1 MLHGL
6 LAQTTMSRSELY
18 RLFNRFKAL
27 CQVRCRAANPPP
39 PRPHTSRLAP
49 PPPPPPSS
57 LALLDAPPSVYH
69 RPHYTPPPNRPL
81 YWPLP
86 LHPAPCR
93 TLPAVARQLSGTPGS
108 IDKKTFKEG
117 VSSLAFEDDT
127 FVDRVFTLLDDDHG
141 GTIDWEEFVQTVNAL
156 ETGSPHDK
164 LAFCFQVPKLD
175 SKPGPKPDPKPDPK
189 P

>member
-1 MLHGL
+1 MLRGL
-6 LAQTTMSRSELY
+6 LAQTNMSRSELY

-27 CQVRCRAANPPP
+27 C
-39 PRPHTSRLAP
+39 
-49 PPPPPPSS
+49 
-57 LALLDAPPSVYH
+57 
-69 RPHYTPPPNRPL
+69 
-81 YWPLP
+81 
-86 LHPAPCR
+86 
-93 TLPAVARQLSGTPGS
+93 QLSGTPGS

-164 LAFCFQVPKLD
+164 LAFCFQVYDADGNNSIERDELHKMFTSMLSGGMTDDTADMSDELKELIDDFVNSIYD
-175 SKPGPKPDPKPDPK
+175 SIDCDRSGSLEFDEVAEVIEKRKITDVWEIFGRTLVSSVA
-189 P
+189 

>member
-1 MLHGL
+1 MLRGL

-39 PRPHTSRLAP
+39 P
-49 PPPPPPSS
+49 SS
-57 LALLDAPPSVYH
+57 LPPALLPPY
-69 RPHYTPPPNRPL
+69 RPL
-81 YWPLP
+81 ACPLL

-93 TLPAVARQLSGTPGS
+93 ALPAVAWQLSGTPGS

-164 LAFCFQVPKLD
+164 LAFCFQVPTPD
-175 SKPGPKPDPKPDPK
+175 PNPAPKPDPNH
-189 P
+189 